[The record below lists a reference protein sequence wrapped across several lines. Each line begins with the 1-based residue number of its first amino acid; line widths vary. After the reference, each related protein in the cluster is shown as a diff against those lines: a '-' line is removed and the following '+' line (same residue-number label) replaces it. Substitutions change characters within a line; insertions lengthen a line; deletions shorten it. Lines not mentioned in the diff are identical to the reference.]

1 MQCPRGPEEGV
12 TPREA
17 GATGGCKLI
26 WLLGTI
32 LGSSARKQALFTAE
46 LFLQAH
52 ILPSNATTGTDEVVK
67 KASERPLPTYG
78 RESHPQAPETAS
90 WMLADQ
96 GKLKLALGTSKSF
109 LKNRIV

>member
-12 TPREA
+12 TSREA

-46 LFLQAH
+46 PFLQTH
-52 ILPSNATTGTDEVVK
+52 VLPSNATTGTDEVVK
-67 KASERPLPTYG
+67 TASERPPPTYG
-78 RESHPQAPETAS
+78 RESHPQAAPETAS
-90 WMLADQ
+90 
-96 GKLKLALGTSKSF
+96 
-109 LKNRIV
+109 